1 MKIGWY
7 KEDFFSDYGHD
18 DSYFERIWTFRKGK
32 ITVID
37 ESFILDDGE
46 LVTQNRLAKGMD
58 LFLVDIE

>member
-1 MKIGWY
+1 M
-7 KEDFFSDYGHD
+7 
-18 DSYFERIWTFRKGK
+18 
-32 ITVID
+32 VID